1 MGWWLART
9 RTVHAEGVVTRF
21 DPRFWTVNFPRPM
34 MAAVTA
40 TGPDALRV
48 DCVFYKRD
56 DLAGLIWEAEDR
68 WDHPLLAYE
77 TARDFRDCRLR
88 FRWRSWGVRP
98 LDAVNGP
105 VLTIE
110 GRDAQGEARAWYV
123 RLWNYA
129 RGTPEDAQVAIDFAD
144 LVGGFRLPGEADPV
158 WAGDVDRMFVSL
170 VPPGHDG
177 ADGPLAEPA
186 EGWVELSGLACDGPG
201 SVLAIGDAMVPE
213 HGLGIAS
220 GYDDEYH
227 LTPARVLRN
236 VLQLGYRGQIVHY
249 VGMSHYFRLEA
260 AGDGFFASLRGGV
273 LNRAAAAWHRDFAT
287 RAGALGLG
295 VTWSLSYEL
304 LDAHCWGDWKQRSL
318 DGAPALTGWE
328 PPSTLL
334 SPAHEGA
341 MGYLRQVA
349 VAFVGIAVAAGLPVH
364 FQVGEPWWW
373 VQPEGRRPCLYDAAA
388 ATALAPVAI
397 ASMAGAKSAAEIATL
412 ERAGACL
419 AASTIALADAAR
431 AVSGAGGC
439 TTYLLTYL
447 PTVLDADAP
456 EAWRMNMP
464 VGWASPAFDVL
475 QLEDYDWVTAGD
487 IAATRA
493 GVTAATARLGYPAGR
508 QEYLSGFVLRPDQA
522 GQWAAIDAA
531 AGAAR
536 ARGVRRAYLWA
547 LPQVM
552 RDGFV
557 HFDGEAQVQDFD
569 DVLFPLALG
578 REASVTPGWST
589 AVVTAAGGAEQ
600 RQAEWA
606 GALTTYDVGPGIRG
620 EAEMAE
626 LLGFFRAR
634 MGRARAF
641 RLRDPF
647 DSEGANE
654 ALGSGDGANRR
665 FALVRRYGEVARRI
679 TRPVAGSVAVRV
691 GGAATQGF
699 TVEPGGWIVLDRAPG
714 AGVAVVASFRF
725 DVPVRFAEDRLT
737 VNRATHLAGEAASVP
752 LVEVREGGA

>member
-1 MGWWLART
+1 MGWWLARE
-9 RTVHAEGVVTRF
+9 RTVQAEGVVSRF

-34 MAAVTA
+34 MAAVTTTA
-40 TGPDALRV
+40 PDALRM

-88 FRWRSWGVRP
+88 FRWRSEGVRA

-110 GRDAQGEARAWYV
+110 GRDAEGQKRAWFV
-123 RLWNYA
+123 RLWNHA
-129 RGTPEDAQVAIDFAD
+129 VGTPEDAEVAIDFAAV
-144 LVGGFRLPGEADPV
+144 VGGFRLPEDADPV

-170 VPPGHDG
+170 VPSGHDG
-177 ADGPLAEPA
+177 ADAPLAEPA
-186 EGWVELSGLACDGPG
+186 EGWVELSGIACEGPG
-201 SVLAIGDAMVPE
+201 SVLAIGDVVVPE

-236 VLQLGYRGQIVHY
+236 VLQLGYRGRIVHY

-260 AGDGFFASLRGGV
+260 AGGGFFVSLKGGV

-287 RAGALGLG
+287 RVAALGLG

-304 LDAHCWGDWKQRSL
+304 LDGHCWGDWKQRSA

-334 SPAHEGA
+334 SPAHAGA
-341 MGYLRQVA
+341 MAYLRQVA
-349 VAFVGIAVAAGLPVH
+349 AAFVGIAVAAGLPVH

-388 ATALAPVAI
+388 MAALAPVAI
-397 ASMAGAKSAAEIATL
+397 ASMAGSKSAAEIATL
-412 ERAGACL
+412 ERAGALL
-419 AASTIALADAAR
+419 AASTVALAGAAR
-431 AVSGAGGC
+431 AAAGAGGC

-447 PTVLDADAP
+447 PTVLDAEAP
-456 EAWRMNMP
+456 EVRRMNMP

-475 QLEDYDWVTAGD
+475 QLEDYDWVVAGD
-487 IAATRA
+487 TAATRA
-493 GVTAATARLGYPAGR
+493 GVAAATARLGYPAGR
-508 QEYLSGFVLRPDQA
+508 QEYLAGFVLRPEQA

-536 ARGVRRAYLWA
+536 HRGVARAYLWA
-547 LPQVM
+547 LPQLL

-557 HFDGEAQVQDFD
+557 HFDGEDGVQAFD

-589 AVVTAAGGAEQ
+589 AVLTAAGGAEQ

-606 GALTTYDVGPGIRG
+606 GALTTYDVGPGVRG

-647 DSEGANE
+647 DSEGVDE
-654 ALGSGDGANRR
+654 LLGSGDGATRR
-665 FALVRRYGEVARRI
+665 FALVRRYGEVVRRI
-679 TRPVAGSVAVRV
+679 TRPVAGSVGLSV
-691 GGAATQGF
+691 GGVATQGF
-699 TVEPGGWIVLDRAPG
+699 AVEPGGWIVLDRAP
-714 AGVAVVASFRF
+714 AMGVPVRASFAF

-737 VNRATHLAGEAASVP
+737 VNRATYLAGEAASVP
-752 LVEVREGGA
+752 LVEVREESR